1 STKKINYKVYNE
13 KINNT
18 TNNKKTES
26 HTTLEKNRR
35 VVEQID
41 KNVEQKI
48 TGLQPLIQLLSNMLQ
63 KSLLNEQQLLAYK
76 DVILLSSKPSQGVK
90 TTIKAFFEQAY
101 SYKLINKKEIEVI
114 DLAQYGHEGSN
125 MLHSFLLDMY
135 HAFHHDSQVTV
146 FKNIDQCPQD
156 LYLQM
161 NQLVS
166 EGCIKLDG
174 RYSYRNGTLQKV
186 EGVL

>member
-1 STKKINYKVYNE
+1 
-13 KINNT
+13 
-18 TNNKKTES
+18 
-26 HTTLEKNRR
+26 
-35 VVEQID
+35 
-41 KNVEQKI
+41 
-48 TGLQPLIQLLSNMLQ
+48 LLSYCHYLFISACSPHHII
-63 KSLLNEQQLLAYK
+63 SLTFPTRR
-76 DVILLSSKPSQGVK
+76 SSD
-90 TTIKAFFEQAY
+90 
-101 SYKLINKKEIEVI
+101 L

-186 EGVL
+186 EGVRISESFNAIEAKEQFLIFH